1 MVAFPRLERS
11 VYHLINQPK
20 IYRAGELMI
29 SQVTTI
35 PGPAPH
41 TKGALPLSPLIKK
54 AEFFSLSC
62 KKGFGI
68 VKHVY
73 LVVEA
78 LNFMSRGL
86 RQRRRHSPRWCR
98 WLPLSAKDTV
108 INCQGKSII
117 QEAVVDV
124 GDSATVLDGKP
135 SYGPND
141 SALGMGGSRRT
152 SPSPK

>member
-78 LNFMSRGL
+78 LNFMSRGFANVGVTL
-86 RQRRRHSPRWCR
+86 RVGVAGCRSPQKTQ
-98 WLPLSAKDTV
+98 S
-108 INCQGKSII
+108 
-117 QEAVVDV
+117 
-124 GDSATVLDGKP
+124 
-135 SYGPND
+135 
-141 SALGMGGSRRT
+141 
-152 SPSPK
+152 

>member
-1 MVAFPRLERS
+1 

-86 RQRRRHSPRWCR
+86 RQRRRL
-98 WLPLSAKDTV
+98 LPLSAKDTV

-152 SPSPK
+152 SPSPE